1 MRVRFFIL
9 TYHLRPHAVFGKVLR
24 VFQKEDKMFSG
35 PWQIV
40 LLLVVI
46 VLVFGSKKLPE
57 LARALGKAKG
67 EFKKGT
73 QEGEQLLSEDLT
85 KEALPKAA
93 PPEIEK

>member
-1 MRVRFFIL
+1 
-9 TYHLRPHAVFGKVLR
+9 
-24 VFQKEDKMFSG
+24 MFSG

-73 QEGEQLLSEDLT
+73 QEGEQLLAEDD
-85 KEALPKAA
+85 KPKQEQAKLDDKA
-93 PPEIEK
+93 

>member
-1 MRVRFFIL
+1 
-9 TYHLRPHAVFGKVLR
+9 
-24 VFQKEDKMFSG
+24 MFSG

-67 EFKKGT
+67 EFKKGAE
-73 QEGEQLLSEDLT
+73 EGDALLSDEP
-85 KEALPKAA
+85 KEERKAA
-93 PPEIEK
+93 EEK

>member
-1 MRVRFFIL
+1 
-9 TYHLRPHAVFGKVLR
+9 
-24 VFQKEDKMFSG
+24 MFSG

-73 QEGEQLLSEDLT
+73 QEGEQLLADED
-85 KEALPKAA
+85 KPKLEQKKPDGNA
-93 PPEIEK
+93 

>member
-1 MRVRFFIL
+1 
-9 TYHLRPHAVFGKVLR
+9 
-24 VFQKEDKMFSG
+24 MFSG

-73 QEGEQLLSEDLT
+73 QEGEQLLTDENKPKIEQAKAKSDSEVIT
-85 KEALPKAA
+85 
-93 PPEIEK
+93 PEVVK

>member
-1 MRVRFFIL
+1 
-9 TYHLRPHAVFGKVLR
+9 
-24 VFQKEDKMFSG
+24 MFSG

-73 QEGEQLLSEDLT
+73 QEGERLLAEGGDDKPKLT
-85 KEALPKAA
+85 RQESDAKST
-93 PPEIEK
+93 PEVVTPEVVK

>member
-1 MRVRFFIL
+1 
-9 TYHLRPHAVFGKVLR
+9 
-24 VFQKEDKMFSG
+24 MFSG

-73 QEGEQLLSEDLT
+73 QEGEQLLSEDED
-85 KEALPKAA
+85 KPKLAQKKSDVNA
-93 PPEIEK
+93 